1 MKINIK
7 ATGIELT
14 AAISDYVQRRILST
28 EKYLHASHSSQEGFE
43 SDEGGI
49 VAQVEVGKSTSHHK
63 GGNIFRA
70 EVHITGN
77 GLDVYAVSEQD
88 DLYAAVDLVKD
99 EIVRSMVQKKEK
111 NQTITRRS
119 AEMMKY
125 VMKGLA
131 GGTVRGFSWGVRK
144 LKFKG
149 FGSFKKRP

>member
-14 AAISDYVQRRILST
+14 QAISNYVYKKISSI
-28 EKYLHASHSSQEGFE
+28 EKYLDKKSSP
-43 SDEGGI
+43 DL
-49 VAQVEVGKSTSHHK
+49 VAQVEVGRSTRHHK
-63 GGNIFRA
+63 AGNIFRA